1 MSPHADTELLS
12 AYLDG
17 EVPTSE
23 RAGLEEH
30 LASCAQCSARK
41 SALEGVIR
49 SVGGLPPVTATEA
62 EHLAIRRAV
71 LGGPGARR
79 LAPNLRRGLEPGRA
93 WKVFAATAAVA
104 AVLAGI
110 LSFALVKGSGP
121 KVTTTASAPAPS
133 ASPALPNLA
142 NDAEVRSYAQ
152 AQPGVRTFLG
162 QAQAP
167 AGAAPP
173 RAPVPA
179 TKQAPSTQAPSAF
192 AELNPSGGQSAPTA
206 KSAPGSDRANAP
218 GTATQTGRPTL
229 GSCTR
234 DAVLAGGALLAAT
247 PVTYETTPAWVIAYG
262 VPSASAGGSAGGS
275 AGILDRVVV
284 EVRSQASCSPLDQA
298 TLVP

>member
-30 LASCAQCSARK
+30 LASCPQCSARK

-49 SVGGLPPVTATEA
+49 SVGGLPPVTTTEA

-71 LGGPGARR
+71 LDGAGARG
-79 LAPNLRRGLEPGRA
+79 PNWSLTRGRA

-110 LSFALVKGSGP
+110 LSFVLVKASGP
-121 KVTTTASAPAPS
+121 KATTTASAPAPS

-142 NDAEVRSYAQ
+142 NDADVRSYART
-152 AQPGVRTFLG
+152 QPGVSTFLG
-162 QAQAP
+162 QAHAP
-167 AGAAPP
+167 AGAAP
-173 RAPVPA
+173 
-179 TKQAPSTQAPSAF
+179 QAPLPASTQAPPPFAQLDPSA
-192 AELNPSGGQSAPTA
+192 GQSAPTT
-206 KSAPGSDRANAP
+206 KSAPKSDRANAS
-218 GTATQTGRPTL
+218 GTATQPGPPTL

-234 DAVLAGGALLAAT
+234 DAVPAGGALLGAA
-247 PVTYETTPAWVIAYG
+247 PVTYQATLAWVIAYG
-262 VPSASAGGSAGGS
+262 APSGSAGT
-275 AGILDRVVV
+275 LDRAVV
-284 EVRSQASCSPLDQA
+284 EIRSQSSCSVLDQA
-298 TLVP
+298 TLLP